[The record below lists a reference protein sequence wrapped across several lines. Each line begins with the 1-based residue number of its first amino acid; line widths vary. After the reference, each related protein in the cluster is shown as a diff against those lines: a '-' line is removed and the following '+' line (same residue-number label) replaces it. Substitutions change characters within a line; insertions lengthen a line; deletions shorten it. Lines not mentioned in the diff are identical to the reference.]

1 MALSQT
7 FLGSLQ
13 DTVSLRLQELIRER
27 VVERLWARD
36 ASLWKPD
43 PALHRHIRDRL
54 GWLAAPEAMV
64 ERAREITA
72 FARRIREE
80 GFTRV
85 FLLGM
90 GGSSLCAEVCSG
102 TLGSAPGFP
111 SLRVLDTTDPAAIR
125 RAEGSAPLDRA
136 LFILASKSG
145 STIEMQS
152 LFHYFRQRLESLRGT
167 SPGDCL
173 IAITDHGTPL
183 ETLARE
189 ERFLRV
195 FLNPSDIGGRY
206 SALSYFGL
214 VPLALLG
221 ADLEPFLE
229 RALQMAK
236 ACRLPTAENPGLYLG
251 AVLGELGARGRDK
264 VTFLLPP
271 ALASFGDW
279 VEQLLAESTGKE
291 GKGLLPVVG
300 EAAGSPEVYGEDRL
314 FIHVRLSSAPG
325 PGPAERAQA
334 LHRAGHPVVEIALR
348 DPLDLAGE
356 FFRWET
362 ATAVAGVVLG
372 INPFDEPDVT
382 ASKLNTHRILEE
394 FRETRR
400 FPSREAP
407 LEEGGIRLYADATT
421 RAGSLRD
428 ALHRFLALARP
439 SDYLALLAY
448 LDRSPQHEDLLQA
461 IRIRIRDR
469 YRIAT
474 TVGFGPR
481 YLHSTGQIHKGG
493 PNTGLFIQITAEDA
507 EDLPIP
513 GAPYSFS
520 LLKQAQALGD
530 YQALQ
535 ERERRIVEI
544 HMSSKVEQ
552 GLKTLLDM
560 VS

>member
-1 MALSQT
+1 M
-7 FLGSLQ
+7 F
-13 DTVSLRLQELIRER
+13 
-27 VVERLWARD
+27 
-36 ASLWKPD
+36 
-43 PALHRHIRDRL
+43 
-54 GWLAAPEAMV
+54 
-64 ERAREITA
+64 ERAGEMTA

-80 GFTRV
+80 GFAQV

-125 RAEGSAPLDRA
+125 RAAGAAPLDRT

-145 STIEMQS
+145 TTIEMQS
-152 LFHYFRQRLESLRGT
+152 LFHYFRQRLQSLGKT
-167 SPGDCL
+167 SPGDRL

-183 ETLARE
+183 EALARE
-189 ERFLRV
+189 ERFRRV

-214 VPLALLG
+214 VPLALMG

-229 RALQMAK
+229 RALRMAK
-236 ACRLPTAENPGLYLG
+236 ACRLPTPENPGLSLG
-251 AVLGELGARGRDK
+251 AVLGEMGARGRDK
-264 VTFLLPP
+264 VTFLSPP
-271 ALASFGDW
+271 ALAGFGDW

-314 FIHVRLSSAPG
+314 FIHIRLSSAPD

-334 LHRAGHPVVEIALR
+334 LQRAGHPVVEITLR

-362 ATAVAGVVLG
+362 ATAVAGHILG

-407 LEEGGIRLYADATT
+407 LEEGGIRLYADPPPAG
-421 RAGSLRD
+421 AGSPRD
-428 ALHRFLALARP
+428 ALHRFLAPARP
-439 SDYLALLAY
+439 PDYLALLAY
-448 LDRSPQHEDLLQA
+448 LDRSPQQEDLLQA

-469 YRIAT
+469 CRIAT

-481 YLHSTGQIHKGG
+481 YLHSTGQFHKGG

-530 YQALQ
+530 YQAL
-535 ERERRIVEI
+535 RDRGRRVLEIRLGKDSEEGLRKLVEI
-544 HMSSKVEQ
+544 MK
-552 GLKTLLDM
+552 
-560 VS
+560 